1 VPPIRAIVVEDDP
14 FARSTVSAAL
24 QGHGIDV
31 VASCGTAAD
40 AVAMAADTN
49 PDVAVTD
56 LDLGR
61 GPNGVAVAHAL
72 RRANPA
78 IGIVLLTSHV
88 DPRSVGTPLAQV
100 PEGTEYV
107 VKQSVEDI
115 ATLVLAMERSIMAA
129 PGHSTPR
136 PATTQPMGA
145 ALTDAQI
152 DTLRLV
158 AEGLTNA
165 EIARRREVSVAAVE
179 RMVGRLITVL
189 AIEEQPGYNRRMLL
203 ARSFETL
210 SRGGT
215 VNGLGTPE

>member
-1 VPPIRAIVVEDDP
+1 
-14 FARSTVSAAL
+14 
-24 QGHGIDV
+24 
-31 VASCGTAAD
+31 
-40 AVAMAADTN
+40 M
-49 PDVAVTD
+49 TD

-78 IGIVLLTSHV
+78 IGIVLLTNHV

-100 PEGTEYV
+100 PPGTEYV

-115 ATLVLAMERSIMAA
+115 EILTLAIERSILAA
-129 PGHSTPR
+129 PGHSAPR
-136 PATTQPMGA
+136 PATNQPVGA
-145 ALTDAQI
+145 ELTDAQME
-152 DTLRLV
+152 TLRMV
-158 AEGLTNA
+158 AEGLTNS
-165 EIARRREVSVAAVE
+165 EIARRRGVSEGGVE

-189 AIEEQPGYNRRMLL
+189 GIEEQPGYNRRMLL
-203 ARSFETL
+203 ARAFETL

>member
-1 VPPIRAIVVEDDP
+1 MSPIRTIVVEDDP
-14 FARSTVSAAL
+14 FARSTVAAAL
-24 QGHGIDV
+24 RGHGIDV
-31 VASCGTAAD
+31 VAECGNAAD
-40 AVAMAADTN
+40 AVAMAAGTD
-49 PDVAVTD
+49 PQAAVTD

-78 IGIVLLTSHV
+78 IGIVLLTNHV

-100 PEGTEYV
+100 PPGTEYV

-115 ATLVLAMERSIMAA
+115 EILTLAIERSILAA
-129 PGHSTPR
+129 PGHSAPR
-136 PATTQPMGA
+136 PATNQPVGA
-145 ALTDAQI
+145 ELTDAQME
-152 DTLRLV
+152 TLRMV
-158 AEGLTNA
+158 AEGLTNS
-165 EIARRREVSVAAVE
+165 EIARRRGVSEGGVE

-189 AIEEQPGYNRRMLL
+189 GIEEQPGYNRRMLL
-203 ARSFETL
+203 ARAFETL